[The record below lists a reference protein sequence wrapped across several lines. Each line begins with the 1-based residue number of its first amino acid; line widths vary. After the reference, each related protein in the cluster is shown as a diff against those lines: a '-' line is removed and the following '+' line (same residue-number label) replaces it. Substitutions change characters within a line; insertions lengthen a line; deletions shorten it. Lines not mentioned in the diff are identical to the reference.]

1 MKFPLSVRT
10 CGASLAVAVSLL
22 LPPVMSAQRPAKPPA
37 AAPPTT
43 RTTPAAAA
51 SAANER
57 TPAATFDTLLSA
69 DAYGVYAEMRMV
81 GRQAASQEITQ
92 LISPLTLGSGAP
104 PELLNLYE
112 FIKAHAEPLMTARL
126 MFATM
131 PVRAG
136 LPEVLVAVEMPSVEE
151 ARKFLPELKQFIAV
165 NVAPQPSGA
174 AATTLGGASPE
185 DAANTANRRGRRRAR
200 ANTTEA
206 SARLDAAKPPA
217 APPFQMKRSGSIIA
231 MSNDAFTF
239 KNLRGARDQA
249 LLVDEAGF
257 QAARTR
263 FSTDAIFVYFNTV
276 RMSGSSKARQEAYEK
291 EYRRQE
297 ELAQAEMEK
306 KGITA
311 NSNMADVER
320 ALGDSDAGVSTNSN
334 LNGNSNRAVVSSR
347 NTNASTNVNVASPE
361 DEMPPTPAAT
371 PEATPSPKSEKE
383 LQEERQREQSQQ
395 FAQTLGSLVFGEGP
409 MGSISAWPESIGVG
423 ASLEADSLV
432 VRGLFVNLA
441 DNQPLRPIP
450 FLPVVLSGPSIA
462 AEAPAVLPSDTD
474 ILLSVSLD
482 LPQMYDYLASM
493 MKILD
498 LAPKSDEGKGG
509 FEEQL
514 TTFEKTNNFRIKE
527 ELLAALGNEIA
538 IGLPAN
544 FLGVRSGRRKVEEG
558 SGVPSPSGPIA
569 VVALNDKKALQ
580 ELLPRVLRAV
590 GFAGATEESILE
602 KHGGVEVLTFSNG
615 TLAFIDRFLVSAPD
629 AATMRLITEAYN
641 NGETLANSERYRDST
656 SWQAR
661 QAVGQVYVSNTML
674 KSMFED
680 VSKAANDIDD
690 EALRAY
696 LLRLDPDPGSITHS
710 ATRESNGLMHELHL
724 PKNFLSLLTASAA
737 ISEKLA
743 PISGN
748 EGQAQW
754 KLRMLHSAEEEHK
767 ESTGRYG
774 TLEELKA
781 AGRLNEEHETMEM
794 ENYEIKLSVSG
805 DRFEATATPKAYPK
819 LGRRSFYIDHTGS
832 LRGGD
837 TGGKPA
843 SASEP
848 PVDF

>member
-1 MKFPLSVRT
+1 MKFPRSVRS
-10 CGASLAVAVSLL
+10 CGASLAVSLL
-22 LPPVMSAQRPAKPPA
+22 LSPVASAQRPAKPPA
-37 AAPPTT
+37 TAPTT
-43 RTTPAAAA
+43 RTTTAAAA

-69 DAYGVYAEMRMV
+69 DAYGVYAEVRMV
-81 GRQAASQEITQ
+81 GRQAASQEIAQ
-92 LISPLTLGSGAP
+92 LIAPLTLGGGAP

-112 FIKAHAEPLMTARL
+112 FIKANAEPLTEARL

-174 AATTLGGASPE
+174 TTATLRGASPE
-185 DAANTANRRGRRRAR
+185 EGANAGNRRGRRRAR

-206 SARLDAAKPPA
+206 SARVDASKPPA
-217 APPFQMKRSGSIIA
+217 APPFQVKRSGQIIA

-249 LLVDEAGF
+249 LLVDEPGF
-257 QAARTR
+257 QSARTR
-263 FSTDAIFVYFNTV
+263 FGTDTIFVYFNTV
-276 RMSGSSKARQEAYEK
+276 RMFGSTKAKQEAYEK

-297 ELAQAEMEK
+297 ELAQAEARK
-306 KGITA
+306 RGDAA
-311 NSNMADVER
+311 NADT
-320 ALGDSDAGVSTNSN
+320 VSVGRDIADDQIVNT
-334 LNGNSNRAVVSSR
+334 NGNSNSAVVSNSNTR
-347 NTNASTNVNVASPE
+347 VRTGTNANIASPE
-361 DEMPPTPAAT
+361 DEAPPPPPAT

-383 LQEERQREQSQQ
+383 LQEERQREQSRQ

-409 MGSISAWPESIGVG
+409 MGSVSAWPESIGVG
-423 ASLEADSLV
+423 ASLEADSVV

-441 DNQPLRPIP
+441 DDQPLRPIP

-474 ILLSVSLD
+474 IFLTVSLD

-493 MKILD
+493 MKIID
-498 LAPKSDEGKGG
+498 LTAKSDEGKGG

-538 IGLPAN
+538 IGLPATM
-544 FLGVRSGRRKVEEG
+544 LGVRSGKRAG
-558 SGVPSPSGPIA
+558 DGAGISSFTSPIA
-569 VVALNDKKALQ
+569 VIALNDKKALQ

-590 GFAGATEESILE
+590 GFAGATEESIIE

-615 TLAFIDRFLVSAPD
+615 TLAFIDRFLVSTTD
-629 AATMRLITEAYN
+629 AETMRRITEAYN
-641 NGETLANSERYRDST
+641 NGETLANNERFRDST
-656 SWQAR
+656 SWQAK
-661 QAVGQVYVSNTML
+661 QAVGQIYVSNEML
-674 KSMFED
+674 KGMFED
-680 VSKAANDIDD
+680 VAKAVTDIED
-690 EALRAY
+690 ESIRAY
-696 LLRLDPDPGSITHS
+696 LLRLDPDPGSITLS

-724 PKNFLSLLTASAA
+724 PKNLLSLLTASDL
-737 ISEKLA
+737 INRELSTLR
-743 PISGN
+743 GN
-748 EGQAQW
+748 EAQAKW

-767 ESTGRYG
+767 ESTGHYG

-781 AGRLNEEHETMEM
+781 AGRLNEEHETMEL
-794 ENYEIKLSVSG
+794 ENYEIRLSVSG
-805 DRFEATATPKAYPK
+805 DKFEATATPKAYPK
-819 LGRRSFYIDHTGS
+819 LGRRSYYIDHTGS
-832 LRGGD
+832 LRGSD

-843 SASEP
+843 SVSDP